1 MVESS
6 PPDAG
11 AAPAVVEFEHS
22 VFRKLE
28 GGHFRLSETGREPV
42 FAFKHG
48 ELQATLPLDGIRRE
62 FGIAGE
68 SADGRMLD
76 LVQESLTF
84 VRLLRLGDPLPAEV
98 CTGEASWDV
107 QPHHREIAFQRITLQ
122 LVSWVSGNET
132 VETDPEAIKRLAD
145 DPETKRKVNEAFGQA
160 AQSLGLGRERREDV
174 IGYIHQLVEEF
185 AFIEALREKF
195 RSVQMMQQ
203 KIQALRRMF
212 GQERS
217 VLEIA
222 DPVARLIEVA
232 VKTFQDIF
240 GDIDANTSEII
251 GVLRNLQTQT
261 TYIRTTRDNLY
272 RRLVVWDEMFAVWHP
287 VRMERSEANA
297 NLLRKTYRFLA
308 PRFMQVD
315 EWVLRTQIG
324 ANKGANKR
332 FKTEMSWF

>member
-84 VRLLRLGDPLPAEV
+84 VRLLRLGDP
-98 CTGEASWDV
+98 
-107 QPHHREIAFQRITLQ
+107 FQRITLQ